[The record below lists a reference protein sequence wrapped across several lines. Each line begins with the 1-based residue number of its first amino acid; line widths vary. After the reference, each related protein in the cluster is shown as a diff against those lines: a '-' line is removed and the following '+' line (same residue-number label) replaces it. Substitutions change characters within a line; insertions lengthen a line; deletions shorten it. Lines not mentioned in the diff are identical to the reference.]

1 MLEVPTSE
9 FLVLR
14 VGVLV
19 SHPLPLVERDAISR
33 INCLLGVETRR
44 VVPILDGVET
54 LLASGLE
61 VCMCCSGCLCKALTA
76 REFSIPDPELCDCRS
91 GMIAKTILS
100 VELLIG
106 VLGTVE
112 PSAGVFGL
120 V

>member
-61 VCMCCSGCLCKALTA
+61 VCVCCSGCLRKALTA
-76 REFSIPDPELCDCRS
+76 REFSIPDSELCDC
-91 GMIAKTILS
+91 
-100 VELLIG
+100 
-106 VLGTVE
+106 
-112 PSAGVFGL
+112 
-120 V
+120 